1 MYNSRLKFLII
12 LFTLMLAVCL
22 VRLLWLQAAVSSTNR
37 EIVSQ
42 IGISAPRELPTL
54 RGMILDRRGR
64 PVAQEVADFKLCMK
78 YRYIRLKDEKF
89 WLANALFTA
98 QDRGISPEDA
108 IKYWQKE
115 LADDL
120 KKANE
125 LIAEFLKLPEVTQEI
140 IETNLSEIN
149 ERVWRLREYF
159 AMKRNFPNTQMTLE
173 EYRRLPEE
181 QRLIMEAQV
190 NDLAE
195 MHTQWHT
202 VADINEQAKNAAQIR
217 FLADEDVRIDVS
229 STRNYPFND
238 TAAHI
243 IGWVNP
249 RQPDSGMFED
259 DELMKYKPG
268 ELAGFAGVEYV
279 FEPILRGR
287 RGKVIY
293 LGHNGEKKAIPTEFG
308 MNVKLTIDAVL
319 QEKIEDYITNPQANS
334 NSGKP
339 TGLVIIKVATGEI
352 LASVSTPSYD
362 LNKMRA
368 DFTEIKNTENSPL
381 KNRAMYSLYPPGS
394 SIKPTILLIG
404 MEEGKATEHTVISC
418 PATPEENWPKCLL
431 QRNGSCHD
439 WRWQYEGGNNARNAI
454 RGSCN
459 IYFTK
464 LAHRIEPQRLQKW
477 LYDIGFGRRILA
489 DADLS
494 YAEIDGEAELEDS
507 RGLQESQGII
517 SGSIPQKQIKAFD
530 DLPPLP
536 ASERKW
542 FGMGQGS
549 LRATVLQV
557 ANSMAIIA
565 RNGIFLQPTLYAD
578 KSLRQP
584 PVDMGI
590 SQKTIDTI
598 KDGMSAVVYEAG
610 GTAHTAYMESGFED
624 DSIKLYGKTGSTQA
638 PENAWFAGFAQDSRG
653 RSVAIAVAVEG
664 GLHGSSDA
672 VPIGLKALELLR
684 EEGYIGEPESGR

>member
-1 MYNSRLKFLII
+1 
-12 LFTLMLAVCL
+12 MLGICL
-22 VRLLWLQAAVSSTNR
+22 ARLLWIQAALSEQNR
-37 EIVSQ
+37 EIVSN
-42 IGISAPRELPTL
+42 IGIAPPRELPTL

-64 PVAQEVADFKLCMK
+64 PMAQEIADFKLCLL

-108 IKYWQKE
+108 IQYWHEE
-115 LADDL
+115 LADEL
-120 KKANE
+120 ERTNE
-125 LIAEFLKLPEVTQEI
+125 LIAEFLGLPGITREI

-149 ERVWRLREYF
+149 SRIWRLREFF
-159 AMKRNFPNTQMTLE
+159 AMKRNFPNTEMTLSD
-173 EYRRLPEE
+173 YRSIPEE

-195 MHTQWHT
+195 MHTQWHC

-217 FLADEDVRIDVS
+217 FIADDDVGIDVS
-229 STRNYPFND
+229 STRSYPFD
-238 TAAHI
+238 ETAAHI

-249 RQPDSGMFED
+249 AQPDKGMFSS
-259 DELMKYKPG
+259 DELMKYKEG
-268 ELAGFAGVEYV
+268 ELAGFTGVEYV
-279 FEPILRGR
+279 FEPLLRGR
-287 RGKVIY
+287 RGKVTY
-293 LGHNGEKKAIPTEFG
+293 LGHNGEKEVIASEFG
-308 MNVKLTIDAVL
+308 MNVNLTIDAVL
-319 QEKIEDYITNPQANS
+319 QERIEDWVSNPQANK
-334 NSGKP
+334 NSSKP
-339 TGLVIIKVATGEI
+339 TGIVIIDAATGEI
-352 LASVSTPSYD
+352 LASVSTPSYN

-368 DFTEIKNTENSPL
+368 DFTEIKNSPNSPL

-394 SIKPTILLIG
+394 SIKPTILLAG
-404 MEEGKATEHTVISC
+404 MEEGKVTQHSIISC
-418 PATPEENWPKCLL
+418 PPVPEENWPRCLL

-464 LAHRIEPQRLQKW
+464 LAHRIESEKLQRW

-494 YAEIDGEAELEDS
+494 YAEVSLEQS

-517 SGSIPQKQIKAFD
+517 SGSIPQKNVKTFE

-542 FGMGQGS
+542 FGMGQGN
-549 LRATVLQV
+549 LRVTVLQV
-557 ANSMAIIA
+557 ANSMALIA
-565 RNGIFLQPTLYAD
+565 RGGVFIQPTLYRDKNRQAPPKQLGIAD
-578 KSLRQP
+578 N
-584 PVDMGI
+584 
-590 SQKTIDTI
+590 TIETI
-598 KDGMSAVVYEAG
+598 KDGMSAVVYETG
-610 GTAHTAYMESGFED
+610 GTANTAYKESGFD
-624 DSIKLYGKTGSTQA
+624 DDTVELFGKTGSTEA
-638 PENAWFAGFAQDSRG
+638 PANAWFVGFAQDSRG
-653 RSVAIAVAVEG
+653 RSVAIAVVIEG

-672 VPIGLKALELLR
+672 APIAFKSFEILR
-684 EEGYIGEPESGR
+684 EEGYIGEFEDGR